1 MNIDVSV
8 IIVSYQTAD
17 LIGPCLASVLSQRE
31 VTTEVF
37 VVDNA
42 STDGSAAVVAAGF
55 PAVHLTAN
63 EENRGFGAA
72 NNQVLP
78 RCRGRHILFLN
89 PDTVLQEGCLAAA
102 AAHMDGH
109 PELGLAGLRILN
121 PDGSDQE
128 SVSYRYLSERYTTGE
143 LAELPGEIAA
153 VLGAAMIASRSA
165 VDAIGGFDEDFFL
178 YGEDEDLCLRLRRRG
193 LQIGYIPAAR
203 VLHHHG
209 QSERRSTPA
218 EVWRKKFRAEWL
230 FYRKH
235 YRPETIARIR
245 RAARWKINWRLLS
258 LTLCR
263 PFHVRQDQVREKL
276 NKYKI
281 MKEELRKSPLES

>member
-17 LIGPCLASVLSQRE
+17 LIGPCLTSVLSQRD
-31 VTTEVF
+31 VTTEIF

-42 STDGSAAVVAAGF
+42 STDGSATVVANRF
-55 PAVHLTAN
+55 PTVNITAN

-78 RCRGRHILFLN
+78 QCRGRHILFLN

-153 VLGAAMIASRSA
+153 VLGAAMIAPRGAIEA
-165 VDAIGGFDEDFFL
+165 VGGFDEEFFL

-193 LQIGYIPAAR
+193 FRVGYIPAAR

-209 QSERRSTPA
+209 QSERLSPPA
-218 EVWRKKFRAEWL
+218 DVWRRKIRAEWL

-235 YRPETIARIR
+235 YHPETIVRIR
-245 RAARWKINWRLLS
+245 RAEWLKAKWRIITLRFELPFVKDKQATEEKI
-258 LTLCR
+258 
-263 PFHVRQDQVREKL
+263 
-276 NKYKI
+276 NKYKVLL
-281 MKEELRKSPLES
+281 EEIKTGAL